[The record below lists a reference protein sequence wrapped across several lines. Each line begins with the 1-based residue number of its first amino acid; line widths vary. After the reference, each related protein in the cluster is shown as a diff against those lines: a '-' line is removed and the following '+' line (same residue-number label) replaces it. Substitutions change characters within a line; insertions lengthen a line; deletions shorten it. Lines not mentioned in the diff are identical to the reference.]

1 MYVFVATYE
10 NMDTLKD
17 GIKIITLEEQKGT
30 TERDY
35 YFRALGI
42 AYDTKNNNECLAS
55 LEFVSC

>member
-17 GIKIITLEEQKGT
+17 RTKTITLEEQEET
-30 TERDY
+30 TEHDY